1 VEETPAA
8 REQTEADGRESTS
21 KERMEVTNEKILK
34 ETLNETGDKIRGYV
48 NINSEICFHQINTIK
63 L

>member
-1 VEETPAA
+1 VEETPAV

>member
-1 VEETPAA
+1 MEEASAA
-8 REQTEADGRESTS
+8 CEQTEADGRESTT

-34 ETLNETGDKIRGYV
+34 ETLNETGDEIRRYV